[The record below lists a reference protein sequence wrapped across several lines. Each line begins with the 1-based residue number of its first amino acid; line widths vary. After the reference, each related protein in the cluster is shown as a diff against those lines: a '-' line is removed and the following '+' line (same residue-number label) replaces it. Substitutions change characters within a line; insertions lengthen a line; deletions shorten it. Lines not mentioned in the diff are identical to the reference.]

1 MATDM
6 VTVITGTMKTGR
18 TRSHC
23 TKGYLEFKRYGYV
36 FLTT

>member
-6 VTVITGTMKTGR
+6 VTAITGTMKTGR
-18 TRSHC
+18 TKAAVQ
-23 TKGYLEFKRYGYV
+23 KGYLEFKRYGYV